1 MNNKIYVSVSLMY
14 SENKNGYG
22 SVKTTIKVSAK
33 KKGSDKL
40 VEVKLKP
47 YKPVDFESF
56 QYLAMKYENLK
67 EKDNI
72 ATISFSK
79 VQARLYKGI
88 NNYGAY
94 KLLKVFLDEYVVIS
108 CFLEPTEI
116 TMLDNFMELDAE
128 YSEETKEKV
137 EFEIPNV

>member
-1 MNNKIYVSVSLMY
+1 MNNKIYVALQFTY

-22 SVKTTIKVSAK
+22 SVKSTIIVSAK
-33 KKGSDKL
+33 KKGTDKI

-47 YKPVDFESF
+47 YKSIDFEKF
-56 QYLAMKYENLK
+56 QYLGLKYGNIK
-67 EKDNI
+67 EKDGI
-72 ATISFSK
+72 LTLSFSQ

-88 NNYGAY
+88 NNYGQF
-94 KLLKVFLDEYVVIS
+94 KLLKVFLDEFVVIS

-137 EFEIPNV
+137 EFEDPKL

>member
-1 MNNKIYVSVSLMY
+1 MNNKIYVSLQFIY

-33 KKGSDKL
+33 KKGTDKL

-47 YKPVDFESF
+47 YKSIEFEKF
-56 QYLAMKYENLK
+56 QYLGLKYGNIK
-67 EKDNI
+67 EKDGI
-72 ATISFSK
+72 LTLSFSK

-88 NNYGAY
+88 NNYGQF
-94 KLLKVFLDEYVVIS
+94 KLLKVFLDEFVVIS

-137 EFEIPNV
+137 EFEDPKL

>member
-1 MNNKIYVSVSLMY
+1 MNNKIYVSLQFTY

-22 SVKTTIKVSAK
+22 SVKTTIIVSAK
-33 KKGSDKL
+33 KKGTDKI

-47 YKPVDFESF
+47 YKSIDFEKF
-56 QYLAMKYENLK
+56 QYLGLKYGNIK
-67 EKDNI
+67 EKDGI
-72 ATISFSK
+72 LTLSFSQ

-88 NNYGAY
+88 NNYGQF
-94 KLLKVFLDEYVVIS
+94 KLLKVFLDEFVVIS
-108 CFLEPTEI
+108 FFLEPTEI

-137 EFEIPNV
+137 EFEDPKL

>member
-1 MNNKIYVSVSLMY
+1 MNNKIYVSLYFTY

-33 KKGSDKL
+33 KKGTDKI

-47 YKPVDFESF
+47 YKSIDFEKF
-56 QYLAMKYENLK
+56 QYLGLKYGNIK
-67 EKDNI
+67 EKDGI
-72 ATISFSK
+72 LTLSFSQ

-88 NNYGAY
+88 NNYGQF
-94 KLLKVFLDEYVVIS
+94 KLLKVFLDEFVVIS

-128 YSEETKEKV
+128 YSKETKEKV
-137 EFEIPNV
+137 EFENPKL

>member
-1 MNNKIYVSVSLMY
+1 MNNKIYVSLQFTY

-33 KKGSDKL
+33 KKGTDKI

-47 YKPVDFESF
+47 YKSIDFEKF
-56 QYLAMKYENLK
+56 QYLGLKYGNIK
-67 EKDNI
+67 EKDGI
-72 ATISFSK
+72 VTLSFSQ
-79 VQARLYKGI
+79 VQARLYKCI
-88 NNYGAY
+88 NNYGQF
-94 KLLKVFLDEYVVIS
+94 KLLKVFLDEFVVIS

-137 EFEIPNV
+137 EFEDPKL

>member
-1 MNNKIYVSVSLMY
+1 MNNKIYVSVSMIY

-33 KKGSDKL
+33 KIGSDKM

-47 YKPVDFESF
+47 YKNVDFESF

-67 EKDNI
+67 EKEGI
-72 ATISFSK
+72 ASINFSK
-79 VQARLYKGI
+79 VQARLYKGE
-88 NNYGAY
+88 NNYGSY
-94 KLLKVFLDEYVVIS
+94 RLLKVFLDEYVIIS

-116 TMLDNFMELDAE
+116 TMLDKFMELNAE
-128 YSEETKEKV
+128 YSEETKEKI
-137 EFEIPNV
+137 EFEEPII

>member
-1 MNNKIYVSVSLMY
+1 MNNKIYVSLQFTY

-33 KKGSDKL
+33 KKGTDKI

-47 YKPVDFESF
+47 YKSIDFEKF
-56 QYLAMKYENLK
+56 QYLGLKYGNIK
-67 EKDNI
+67 EKDGI
-72 ATISFSK
+72 LTLSFSQ

-88 NNYGAY
+88 NNYGQF
-94 KLLKVFLDEYVVIS
+94 KLLKVFLDEFVVIS

-137 EFEIPNV
+137 EFEDPKL